1 MTYKMN
7 GFSGFG
13 NSPLKKEIP
22 PRISKLTKT
31 NYKQSKSLS
40 FPNEK
45 TATNYD
51 EHNVHAEDTD
61 PTDGRW
67 CATCGVAKEDH
78 NATHSFK
85 PNYEK

>member
-1 MTYKMN
+1 MGYTMN

-22 PRISKLTKT
+22 PHISKLTKT
-31 NYKQSKSLS
+31 NYKRSKSMS
-40 FPNEK
+40 TPNEK

-51 EHNVHAEDTD
+51 EHNVHAEKNN
-61 PTDGRW
+61 PTSGRY

-78 NATHSFK
+78 SATHPFK